1 MNPLKEVQQT
11 VLQRPFERFFRYT
24 LYTILHVFCHS
35 IGDVFNCL
43 EGVKK
48 LLEPVKSK
56 LQSASENDKLVVKAL
71 SAVLL
76 SIRHSINILHTHSE
90 DENAIKLDSIK
101 KCSDMIKSLLKN
113 WIVKSNVIGGSMFGG
128 GVHNVS
134 ATPYKI
140 EAEIK
145 VLQVYFKLL
154 FVIHF

>member
-1 MNPLKEVQQT
+1 MC
-11 VLQRPFERFFRYT
+11 
-24 LYTILHVFCHS
+24 FCRS

-48 LLEPVKSK
+48 LLKPVKSK